1 MWLFRIFSLEAML
14 SIGVLGAF
22 ALIWGG
28 ITQIRR
34 SEDRQRGWL
43 MIAAAVVLLLNVLI
57 LAV

>member
-1 MWLFRIFSLEAML
+1 MWVFQIFSLEAML

-28 ITQIRR
+28 VTQFRR
-34 SEDRQRGWL
+34 GEDRQRAWL
-43 MIAAAVVLLLNVLI
+43 MIAAAVVLLGNVLI